1 MNFPLVSDPSY
12 LLWNNTFHADADN
25 EDIVIAVGGVTAF
38 IAASNNN
45 VKLQRGAR
53 GTGQWSF
60 KPNQ

>member
-45 VKLQRGAR
+45 VKLQRG
-53 GTGQWSF
+53 
-60 KPNQ
+60 